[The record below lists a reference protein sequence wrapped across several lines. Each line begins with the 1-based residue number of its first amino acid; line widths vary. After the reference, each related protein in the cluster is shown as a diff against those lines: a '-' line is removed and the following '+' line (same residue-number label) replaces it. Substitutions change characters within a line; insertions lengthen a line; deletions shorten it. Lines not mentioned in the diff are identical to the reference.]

1 MPVNIGPRIGIE
13 GEDEYRKQ
21 ITNLVQS
28 TKTLDAQ
35 MKALEATSDKETT
48 AQEKAAKATELLSK
62 KQDEQKKRVETLKK
76 MVEES
81 AKATGDS
88 STQTLKWK
96 EALANAEA
104 ELGKTG
110 KELEAAQKAA
120 DGYGNEAEE
129 AAEQTTKIDE
139 AAKLL
144 AAEKLADFFSK
155 VGDAAKKMAGAAYDA
170 AKELDAGYDTII
182 KKTGASGDQLAELQS
197 VADDVFRSMPVE
209 MADVGTAVGELNT
222 RFGLTGDELTSASK
236 TFLQFAKITDTDVNT
251 AIGTTSK
258 VLKAYGGDV
267 KDTDKLLG
275 YLAKQSQQT
284 GVDTGSL
291 MSSLEQ
297 NGAVLREMGIGLQ
310 ESVKLLASFEENG
323 VDASAAMTGLRK
335 AITNGAKEGKNA
347 NEVLSDTIS
356 GIKNAKSDTE
366 ALQIATE
373 VFGTRGAAVM
383 ADGIRSGRI
392 ALDDLSE
399 SMDQYG
405 TVVSDT
411 FEATLDPWDQAKTA
425 MNALKTA
432 GSDLAGE
439 ALATLAPAIE
449 KVVGWIQQAT
459 DWFRGLPDPV
469 KKVTAVIGL
478 LGAGAAVVGPKLLS
492 MVNTIKSLQASTSI
506 LKGFS
511 SAADSA
517 SSAGS
522 KLGGSF
528 GQTAGIVTAVAAA
541 IAALN
546 TAMVEAS
553 LASNEW
559 YQAAVKDA
567 DAMKAL
573 KGEAEALG
581 REIEDNRAKEE
592 AEAKQISDLADE
604 LTDLNKKSKL
614 TTDEQKRYKQI
625 VQQLNGLLPDF
636 SGEIDESTGKLID
649 QSKASKEAIDEL
661 ADNKRALNAS
671 DNLTAALDR
680 QSEAL
685 AKQTEAEQTAKEWA
699 ERLGVSIDE
708 LKTKTDGAEVSQS
721 GFAGTLAKLAGN
733 TTFTFMDKVAEAVV
747 NTGDAM
753 RAADTAVEET
763 SAEVDKY
770 SDAAGDAAD
779 ASEDLGDAAQSMG
792 DDVSVASDDVESAF
806 DDILNAAK
814 DDLAKSITYLDQWAS
829 DGGADLT
836 SMAKQMQKNAQD
848 MAAWRTNVI
857 LITSDARYG
866 MDRNYTAAVDMLIA
880 QGGRGATAVAQFADA
895 MRTGNNQAVNA
906 FLTGYNGIST
916 QATQIEN
923 RIGTLQ
929 ANAKAKLDGLK
940 PAAEQG
946 VAGMAEGMKA
956 SKALVDQVARQIA
969 DAQELAKV
977 STSTAKSWGAD
988 AVAAL
993 AKGMESESWQ
1003 VRKQANILAQDVKDR
1018 LGHSTPKL
1026 GPLHGDDKWGYHLAD
1041 NIAEG
1046 IAANSSLN
1054 KIQNAATQ
1062 AAFAAMPT
1070 MQLPSGTTTNN
1081 SLTYGD
1087 IVVNVSGANVQ
1098 NDQALAK
1105 MVSDQI
1111 FRRVQAQKAVWS

>member
-1 MPVNIGPRIGIE
+1 MPLNIGPRIGIE
-13 GEDEYRKQ
+13 GEDKYRKQ
-21 ITNLVQS
+21 IMDCVQS
-28 TKTLDAQ
+28 TKTLEAQ
-35 MKALEATSDKETT
+35 MKALETTSDKEAS
-48 AQEKAAKATELLSK
+48 AQEKAAKKAEILSK
-62 KQDEQKKRVETLKK
+62 AQKDQADRIKTLKD
-76 MVEES
+76 MVAES
-81 AKATGDS
+81 AKKYGENSRETN
-88 STQTLKWK
+88 KWK
-96 EALANAEA
+96 EALANAEIESNKLVNGLKDVDQQLQTFNEA
-104 ELGKTG
+104 AVMAARANLADIFEKAG
-110 KELEAAQKAA
+110 EAAQK
-120 DGYGNEAEE
+120 
-129 AAEQTTKIDE
+129 
-139 AAKLL
+139 L
-144 AAEKLADFFSK
+144 ASS
-155 VGDAAKKMAGAAYDA
+155 AYDA
-170 AKELDAGYDTII
+170 AKELDAGYDTIA
-182 KKTGASGDQLAELQS
+182 KKTGATGEELGKLQD
-197 VADDVFRSMPVE
+197 VADDVFGAMPAD

-222 RFGLTGDELTSASK
+222 RFKLTGNELTDATK
-236 TFLQFAKITDTDVNT
+236 TFIKFAKITDTDVNT
-251 AIGTTSK
+251 AISSSAKVMKAFGT
-258 VLKAYGGDV
+258 DV
-267 KDTDKLLG
+267 KDADKFLG
-275 YLAKQSQQT
+275 YLAKQAQDT
-284 GVDTGSL
+284 GVDSRQL
-291 MSSLEQ
+291 LSSLEQ
-297 NGAVLREMGIGLQ
+297 NGATLREMGIGLQ

-323 VDASAAMTGLRK
+323 VDASAAMTGFKK
-335 AITNGAKEGKNA
+335 AIANGAKEGKSA
-347 NEVLSDTIS
+347 NEVIEEMVS
-356 GIKNAKSDTE
+356 GIKNAKDDTA
-366 ALQIATE
+366 ALAKATE
-373 VFGTRGAAVM
+373 LFGTRGAAVM

-392 ALDDLSE
+392 SLDDLTE
-399 SMDQYG
+399 SMEQYG
-405 TVVSDT
+405 SVVEDT
-411 FEATLDPWDQAKTA
+411 FEATLSPWDEAKTA
-425 MNALKTA
+425 MNAAKIA
-432 GSDLAGE
+432 GKELAGE
-439 ALATLAPAIE
+439 ALAAIAPLIE
-449 KVVGWIQQAT
+449 KVTDGIKSAT
-459 DWFRGLPDPV
+459 EWFRNLPEPV
-469 KKVTAVIGL
+469 KKVVGVVGL
-478 LGAGAAVVGPKLLS
+478 LSAGLAVVGPKILS
-492 MVNTIKSLQASTSI
+492 VVNTIKSLKAATAVLNSA
-506 LKGFS
+506 KGAMDGVS
-511 SAADSA
+511 G
-517 SSAGS
+517 AGS
-522 KLGGSF
+522 KLNGEF
-528 GQTAGIVTAVAAA
+528 GKTAGIVTAVAAA

-581 REIEDNRAKEE
+581 KEIEDNRAKEE

-604 LTDLNKKSKL
+604 LTGLNKKSKL

-636 SGEIDESTGKLID
+636 SGEIDESTGKLKD
-649 QSKASKEAIDEL
+649 QSKASKDAINEL

-770 SDAAGDAAD
+770 SEAAGDAAD
-779 ASEDLGDAAQSMG
+779 ASEDLGDAAQGMG
-792 DDVSVASDDVESAF
+792 DSVEGAAGDVEDGF
-806 DDILNAAK
+806 EKILQSAK

-895 MRTGNNQAVNA
+895 MRTGNDQAVNA

-923 RIGTLQ
+923 RIGNLQ

-956 SKALVDQVARQIA
+956 SKALVDQAARQIEE
-969 DAQELAKV
+969 AQELAKV
-977 STSTAKSWGAD
+977 STTTAKSWGAD

-1003 VRKQANILAQDVKDR
+1003 VRKQANLLAQDVKDR

-1098 NDQALAK
+1098 NDAALAK
-1105 MVSDQI
+1105 MVSNEI